1 MPVSL
6 VEGESLLALDVG
18 AVNTRALLFDVVEGR
33 YRFVAAGQSLST
45 AEAPYA
51 NIGEG
56 VRRAVGHLQ
65 SITGR
70 TFLQPN
76 GALLIPSQPDGS
88 GVDGVVGVL
97 SAGPTLKTVII
108 GLLDDVSVESA
119 RRLAETTY
127 TRIVDTIGLND
138 TRKAHEQ
145 LNALRQARPD
155 LVLIAGGTD
164 GGASRSLQ
172 KVVEVVGLACY
183 LLPENQRPA
192 VLFAGNQKLVE
203 GVRSL
208 LEKQAPLL
216 RFSPNVRPALETED
230 LEPASREL
238 AEMVPAIRQ
247 MSMNGVEDLS
257 LRCGGLLSAAYA
269 HGRMIRFLSQVYGG
283 EGGLLGV
290 EVGASAVT
298 VSAGLAG
305 ALRLNVY
312 PQFGLGENL
321 PRLLKHA
328 ELAEIVR
335 WLPLDISAG
344 FVLDYIYQKALYP
357 SSLPA
362 TKEDLAIEQALARQA
377 LYLAIRKA
385 AHDWPSRL
393 RPLKPGLLPPFE
405 PIFVGG
411 SVITGAPTLGQSLLL
426 VLDAL
431 QPVGITNII
440 LDQNNLLPVL
450 GAAAARNALLP
461 VQVLESGAFVN
472 LAAVVAPI
480 CEAEYGT
487 VVMRVRLI
495 QNDGTESQHDVK
507 HGSLEILPLPG
518 GQSARLQIKPLR
530 RADVGFGPG
539 RGGTIRVAGGVL
551 GVVIDARGRPLS
563 LPADAVRRRELIK
576 KWLWT
581 VGG

>member
-33 YRFVAAGQSLST
+33 YRFVAAGQSTST
-45 AEAPYA
+45 AEAPFA
-51 NIGEG
+51 DIEAG
-56 VRRAVGHLQ
+56 VRRSIEHLQ
-65 SITGR
+65 NITGR
-70 TFLQPN
+70 MFLQPN
-76 GALLIPSQPDGS
+76 GAFVLPSQPDGS
-88 GVDGVVGVL
+88 GTDAVVAVL
-97 SAGPTLKTVII
+97 SAGPALKTVIV
-108 GLLDDVSVESA
+108 GLLDGVSVESA

-127 TRIVDTIGLND
+127 ARIVDTIGLSD
-138 TRKAHEQ
+138 TRQAQEQ
-145 LNALRQARPD
+145 LNDLLRERPN
-155 LVLIAGGTD
+155 LVIIAGGTD

-172 KVVEVVGLACY
+172 KVIEVIGLVCY

-192 VLFAGNQKLVE
+192 VLFAGNQKLAE
-203 GVRSL
+203 DVRTL
-208 LEKQAPLL
+208 LEKWTPILH
-216 RFSPNVRPALETED
+216 FSPNVRPGLETED
-230 LEPASREL
+230 LGPASREL
-238 AEMVPAIRQ
+238 AEMFTAIRQ
-247 MSMNGVEDLS
+247 ISMQGVEDLS
-257 LRCGGLLSAAYA
+257 LRCGGLLPAAYA
-269 HGRMIRFLSQVYGG
+269 YGRMVRFLSQVYGG

-298 VSAGLAG
+298 VAAGLTG
-305 ALRLNVY
+305 NLRLNVY

-321 PRLLKHA
+321 PRILKNT
-328 ELAEIVR
+328 ELADIVR

-344 FVLDYIYQKALYP
+344 FVLDYIHQKSIYP

-377 LYLAIRKA
+377 LYLAVRSA
-385 AHDWPSRL
+385 ARDWPAPV
-393 RPLKPGLLPPFE
+393 RPVRPGLLPPFE

-411 SVITGAPTLGQSLLL
+411 SVIANAPTLGQSLLM

-431 QPVGITNII
+431 QPVGITNIV

-450 GAAAARNALLP
+450 GAVAERNALLP

-495 QNDGTESQHDVK
+495 QDDGTESQHDVK

-518 GQSARLQIKPLR
+518 GQSAKLQIKPLR

-539 RGGTIRVAGGVL
+539 RAGTIRVAGGVL
-551 GVVIDARGRPLS
+551 GVIIDARGRPLS

>member
-33 YRFVAAGQSLST
+33 YRFVAVGQSLST

-51 NIGEG
+51 DVGEG
-56 VRRAVGHLQ
+56 VRRAIEHLQ

-70 TFLQPN
+70 MFLQPN
-76 GALLIPSQPDGS
+76 GALLTPSQPDGS

-108 GLLDDVSVESA
+108 GLLDDVSIESA

-138 TRKAHEQ
+138 TRKTHEQ

-172 KVVEVVGLACY
+172 KAIEVVGLACY

-216 RFSPNVRPALETED
+216 RFSPNVRPALEIED

-247 MSMNGVEDLS
+247 MSMNGVEDLN

-328 ELAEIVR
+328 ELTEIVR

-344 FVLDYIYQKALYP
+344 FVLDYIHQKALYP
-357 SSLPA
+357 SSLAA

-405 PIFVGG
+405 QIFVGG

-450 GAAAARNALLP
+450 GAAAARNTLLP

-472 LAAVVAPI
+472 LAVVVAPI
-480 CEAEYGT
+480 CEAEYGA

-518 GQSARLQIKPLR
+518 GQSAKLQIKPLR